1 MGLLIGVGNT
11 KPTFPY
17 DYYYGV
23 EWDITVSNPK
33 PTRVGKMELHKE
45 LPLQNM
51 MRNCILDDNGKV
63 VYYLNANDSTKR
75 DTGAAADLTGKDGMM
90 ETELPDM

>member
-33 PTRVGKMELHKE
+33 PTRVGKMELHKY
-45 LPLQNM
+45 N
-51 MRNCILDDNGKV
+51 
-63 VYYLNANDSTKR
+63 
-75 DTGAAADLTGKDGMM
+75 
-90 ETELPDM
+90 

>member
-33 PTRVGKMELHKE
+33 PTRVGKVGNRSHFSDLRGNAFTTSCVHTSIFYVK
-45 LPLQNM
+45 N
-51 MRNCILDDNGKV
+51 
-63 VYYLNANDSTKR
+63 LNANLQYMFHS
-75 DTGAAADLTGKDGMM
+75 
-90 ETELPDM
+90 ETRCG

>member
-33 PTRVGKMELHKE
+33 PTRVGKMELHKVSIHA
-45 LPLQNM
+45 PA
-51 MRNCILDDNGKV
+51 RGAT
-63 VYYLNANDSTKR
+63 VYSAMS
-75 DTGAAADLTGKDGMM
+75 
-90 ETELPDM
+90 